1 MELADAR
8 WFAASAGGAGGC
20 ASLRGH
26 RGGRRGLHRRR
37 DRRRTPGP
45 VPHHVALPHDRP
57 GPTGGLRR
65 GSRAFG
71 RAPRRNSP
79 LVTRGLIDDG
89 ASLGASPLS
98 QKATPSHVALHTA
111 RDTNE
116 SDDVTTPGPSARRPA
131 RLYAQAV
138 EIQIRVG
145 GAKRVAGSV
154 RRIATATQFPPA
166 GLTDAEAARRLE
178 ARGQL
183 PRQRSSRSYASI
195 IRANTL
201 NIPNGI
207 LFFFGVL
214 TIPFGSWKDALFVG
228 ILISNI
234 A

>member
-45 VPHHVALPHDRP
+45 VPH
-57 GPTGGLRR
+57 
-65 GSRAFG
+65 
-71 RAPRRNSP
+71 
-79 LVTRGLIDDG
+79 
-89 ASLGASPLS
+89 
-98 QKATPSHVALHTA
+98 HVALHTA

-195 IRANTL
+195 
-201 NIPNGI
+201 
-207 LFFFGVL
+207 
-214 TIPFGSWKDALFVG
+214 
-228 ILISNI
+228 
-234 A
+234 